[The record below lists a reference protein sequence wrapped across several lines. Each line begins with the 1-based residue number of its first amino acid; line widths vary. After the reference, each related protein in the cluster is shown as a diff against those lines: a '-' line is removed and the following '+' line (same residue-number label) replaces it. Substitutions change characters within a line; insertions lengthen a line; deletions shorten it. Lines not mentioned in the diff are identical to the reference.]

1 MYGPGELDIGR
12 HVLADGTPRPSVS
25 ACFFRKVRKPP
36 KKAGEVSCLD
46 TRPSSIRAA
55 EESEKG
61 LDLVRSCPQA
71 GFITRMLDLLVCS
84 S

>member
-1 MYGPGELDIGR
+1 MGRIARKKIGMEEGATYGPGELDIGR

-46 TRPSSIRAA
+46 TRPRWIRAA
-55 EESEKG
+55 EESEDG
-61 LDLVRSCPQA
+61 VGSC
-71 GFITRMLDLLVCS
+71 
-84 S
+84 

>member
-46 TRPSSIRAA
+46 TR
-55 EESEKG
+55 
-61 LDLVRSCPQA
+61 LDTSGGGIGRW
-71 GFITRMLDLLVCS
+71 GWILLEVAPRQDS
-84 S
+84 

>member
-1 MYGPGELDIGR
+1 MGGIARKKFESRMYSPGELDIGR

-36 KKAGEVSCLD
+36 KKEVSCLD

-55 EESEKG
+55 EESEDG
-61 LDLVRSCPQA
+61 VGSC
-71 GFITRMLDLLVCS
+71 
-84 S
+84 